1 MPQLSVHKLRLKIPY
16 AATKIKILHAATKT
30 QFHHI
35 HLKKKKKKVYPM
47 CVCEREK
54 ERSGTQVWSLF
65 LTYIQGNRE
74 TRDQITSI
82 SVNGN

>member
-1 MPQLSVHKLRLKIPY
+1 
-16 AATKIKILHAATKT
+16 
-30 QFHHI
+30 
-35 HLKKKKKKVYPM
+35 M